1 MFSLEV
7 GVGDF
12 CAVNLNK
19 RASSSWRCHSVA
31 GMGAKDAKKG
41 EDNTYD

>member
-19 RASSSWRCHSVA
+19 RASGWRCHSVA